1 MDEYKLKPVMKPGRW
16 RVDGVSRA
24 LYSKKQQIGLRFVLS
39 QIDPSASDP
48 YSSEASTGNEPISMN
63 LSAQWLSFLTA
74 GSIWEAGESIDV
86 QTQAPKALHSQF
98 EIDLSAVQYKP
109 FNFRANLD
117 GVWDNFVNPEF
128 LDQTTHKALA
138 TSSYALAPIKG
149 HKKYKWMVI
158 PCSELIR
165 FYMAPT
171 KRLSYA
177 VMNGAIEKLATFQ
190 KFENGVV
197 TLADKVGLTRYEALI
212 LGRAYTSEFYLA
224 ALNSINKGFM
234 RTSVGQHN
242 IKRAEALSINAT
254 FPIAGTTRLKVAGVP
269 MNLAGSQANAIFA
282 MEILSCSSPPAYSE
296 IILTQASRS
305 GGGGKE
311 SAQPDRPH
319 FFTLKQIDLEKI
331 VNDEPADA
339 RLPRQA
345 MKRYVS
351 PPWSD
356 SITIHCRRVENPAGW
371 KTFRAR
377 IPLYPIGNSAG
388 EGSSAGTDASNQGKD
403 LNNEILQNPN
413 SRITDFIAMIEA
425 LEKLQKH
432 NWTFSSLTPNKEIPV
447 KGKRYTASQFPT
459 KIGGRWTWH
468 YLSGELRQLA
478 CIQVSLDADRF
489 FYILEIEYSTS
500 PHCTALLR
508 KNDFKALEE
517 EDLTEF
523 LKLTVYC
530 NGWPTLENTLQKT
543 EQIKAVSKS
552 AAPLIRKFQTKPL
565 LLIEKI
571 KHLKNPSNA
580 EDWSAMVLS
589 RIEGWL

>member
-1 MDEYKLKPVMKPGRW
+1 MDDYKLKPVMKPGRW

-24 LYSKKQQIGLRFVLS
+24 LYSKKQQIGLQFVLS

-48 YSSEASTGNEPISMN
+48 YSSEASIGNEPISMN
-63 LSAQWLSFLTA
+63 LSAQWLSFLTT
-74 GSIWEAGESIDV
+74 GSIWEAGELVDV
-86 QTQAPKALHSQF
+86 QTQAPKALSSQF

-117 GVWDNFVNPEF
+117 GVWDNFVNPDF
-128 LDQTTHKALA
+128 LDQKTHKALA

-149 HKKYKWMVI
+149 NKKYKWMVI

-177 VMNGAIEKLATFQ
+177 VMNGAIERLATFQ
-190 KFENGVV
+190 KFENGVI

-234 RTSVGQHN
+234 RASVGQHN

-254 FPIAGTTRLKVAGVP
+254 FPIVGTTRLKVAGLP
-269 MNLAGSQANAIFA
+269 MSLAGSQANAIFA

-296 IILTQASRS
+296 IILTQASRPK
-305 GGGGKE
+305 GGGKE
-311 SAQPDRPH
+311 STTPGGPQLVAS
-319 FFTLKQIDLEKI
+319 KQIDLEKI
-331 VNDEPADA
+331 VTDEPADA
-339 RLPRQA
+339 RMPRQA
-345 MKRYVS
+345 LNRYVS

-356 SITIHCRRVENPAGW
+356 LITIHCQREEDPANW
-371 KTFRAR
+371 KTYRAR
-377 IPLYPIGNSAG
+377 IHQVCLGNSAG
-388 EGSSAGTDASNQGKD
+388 EGSFAGADSGSEGTD
-403 LNNEILQNPN
+403 LNNEILRTPN

-425 LEKLQKH
+425 LEKSQKKG
-432 NWTFSSLTPNKEIPV
+432 WSFSSCKPNKEIV
-447 KGKRYTASQFPT
+447 IDGRKFSASQFPT

-468 YLSGELRQLA
+468 FLPSGPRQLA
-478 CIQVSLDADRF
+478 CIQVSLGAGRF
-489 FYILEIEYSTS
+489 FYILEIEYTTS

-508 KNDFKALEE
+508 KEDFRELKDEE
-517 EDLTEF
+517 LTDF
-523 LKLTVYC
+523 LKLTIYC
-530 NGWPTLENTLQKT
+530 NGWPVLESHPSKT
-543 EQIKAVSKS
+543 DQTKTISKS
-552 AAPLIRKFQTKPL
+552 AIPLIQKFQTKPL

-571 KHLKNPSNA
+571 KHLKNSPSA
-580 EDWSAMVLS
+580 EEWSAVVLS